1 MDIGKLY
8 DKLMA
13 SEELKDIPFR
23 YIFRVAVC
31 IIKIINSG
39 ECFYVNE

>member
-23 YIFRVAVC
+23 YIFRVAVRH
-31 IIKIINSG
+31 I
-39 ECFYVNE
+39 YA